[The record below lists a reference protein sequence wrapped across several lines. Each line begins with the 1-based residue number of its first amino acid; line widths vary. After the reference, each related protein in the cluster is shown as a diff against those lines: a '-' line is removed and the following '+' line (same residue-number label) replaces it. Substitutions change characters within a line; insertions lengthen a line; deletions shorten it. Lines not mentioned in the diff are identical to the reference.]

1 MVFGAHDDML
11 SIGGRPVGRD
21 IQSGPIIYTFQ
32 ANGGTYSISYSEEA
46 RADTDAH
53 REQIKAFLQ
62 NSG

>member
-1 MVFGAHDDML
+1 VL

-21 IQSGPIIYTFQ
+21 IQSGPMIYTFQ
-32 ANGGTYSISYSEEA
+32 ANGGTYAISYSEEA
-46 RADTDAH
+46 RADTDVH